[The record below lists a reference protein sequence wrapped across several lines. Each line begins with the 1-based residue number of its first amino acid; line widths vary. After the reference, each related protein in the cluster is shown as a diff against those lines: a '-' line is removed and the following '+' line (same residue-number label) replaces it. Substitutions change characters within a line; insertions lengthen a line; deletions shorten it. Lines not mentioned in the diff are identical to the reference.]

1 MGGAASVTRF
11 SLPIAPRDTL
21 VGEALFGYGHA
32 MPPVGNAATI
42 QPKMTLGAL
51 YRCLVDRLDTRLG
64 MRVGIHFEERTSVVA
79 EHALAGSE
87 PDRIEQ
93 RTFDADL
100 AVRDGQVMGATL
112 TAGATS
118 AETLV
123 IRTAESG
130 GVSRYSIAGE
140 GFGELRVRPDVFSLG
155 EFGAKLDTVTV
166 NDAVI
171 DQETPDGSGRIVID
185 ADIDG
190 DAFARLLRVF
200 GGGEL
205 ETPELPLL
213 SHSAVLSAA
222 SDVTLDYW
230 WSLLG
235 LDEVEG
241 RPARH
246 NVVVCHVHA
255 AFAPLSGDDAGV
267 AAVAMDPGLPIL
279 EDLDAVWDRARQR
292 RVGP

>member
-1 MGGAASVTRF
+1 M
-11 SLPIAPRDTL
+11 
-21 VGEALFGYGHA
+21 GYGHPV
-32 MPPVGNAATI
+32 PPGRSATTI

-51 YRCLVDRLDTRLG
+51 YRCLLDRLDTRQG

-79 EHALAGSE
+79 DQAAAGTE
-87 PDRIEQ
+87 AKRIEQ

-100 AVRDGQVMGATL
+100 AVRDGEVVGATL
-112 TAGATS
+112 TAGALG

-123 IRTAESG
+123 VRIAEGDGTSL
-130 GVSRYSIAGE
+130 YSIAGE
-140 GFGELRVRPDVFSLG
+140 GFGVLRSRPDVFNLG
-155 EFGAKLDTVTV
+155 EFRRKLDTITV
-166 NDAVI
+166 EDAVI
-171 DQETPDGSGRIVID
+171 DQETPDGSGRIVVD
-185 ADIDG
+185 AEIGG
-190 DAFARLLRVF
+190 DAF
-200 GGGEL
+200 GEL
-205 ETPELPLL
+205 LHVFAGGSENPELPLL

-255 AFAPLSGDDAGV
+255 SFAPLSDSDAPADVIG
-267 AAVAMDPGLPIL
+267 ADPELPIL
-279 EDLDAVWDRARQR
+279 EDLDAVWERARQTR
-292 RVGP
+292 MGS